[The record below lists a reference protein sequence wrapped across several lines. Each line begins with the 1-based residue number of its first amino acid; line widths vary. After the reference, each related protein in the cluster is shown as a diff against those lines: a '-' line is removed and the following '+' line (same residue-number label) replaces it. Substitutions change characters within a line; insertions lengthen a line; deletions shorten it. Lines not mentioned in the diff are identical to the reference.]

1 MIKVEVLQPL
11 LSPGDIPTNTL
22 RVLEDIRSRRSS
34 AKTPRLF
41 LTGCETLIGMPRSMM
56 RHFDSALI
64 EQQKAL
70 KKIQRSLGAGSAVI
84 GGIQLNM
91 NVEPLKLQNQIF
103 FVTKNSILHLLPD
116 QYHTFET
123 VRSFVLEDDVYQLDA
138 TIRYLGDYYYLRI
151 DFVKPATQSVHI
163 CLHTKVKTFSPFSL
177 AKLVPIFR
185 AHCNGEGVYLANRIG
200 MFNGQL
206 QGGYSGYCGR
216 NDSEISLCVM
226 PRMEAPAQM
235 TTGYPTSDVAFF
247 HEALVRALRFFFLQ
261 NKMRTAI
268 LGLSGGLDSAL
279 VLEIAVAALGAQNV
293 RAVIMPSPYT
303 DERSVSSAKEL
314 AKNLGVEE
322 VDIIPIEPLID
333 AYQGALAPFFA
344 GLPTD
349 TTEENLQARIRAVLL
364 MALSNKFGYTLLNT
378 SNKSEIAVGYSTMYG
393 DACGAISVL
402 GSLYKTEVLEMAQ
415 WVNRD
420 TEVIPSFIIERPPSA
435 ELRPDQTDQDSLP
448 PYEILDEIL
457 IELIDN
463 GRAPQQL
470 KLAGVSHEVIE
481 RVAELLGRAAYKRFQ
496 MPPCLRVAPDSFFDK

>member
-1 MIKVEVLQPL
+1 MLKVEVLQPL
-11 LSPGDIPTNTL
+11 LIPGDIPTNTQ
-22 RVLEDIRSRRSS
+22 RVLEDIRSHRSS

-64 EQQKAL
+64 EQQKGL
-70 KKIQRSLGAGSAVI
+70 KKIQHSLGAGCAVI

-103 FVTKNSILHLLPD
+103 FVTKNSVLHLLPD

-151 DFVKPATQSVHI
+151 EFAKPVSQVIHV
-163 CLHTKVKTFSPFSL
+163 CLHTKVKNFSPFSL

-216 NDSEISLCVM
+216 NDEELALCTM
-226 PRMEAPAQM
+226 PRMELPAQM
-235 TTGYPTSDVAFF
+235 IYDFPVRNVAFL
-247 HEALVRALRFFFLQ
+247 HEALVGALRFFFRQ
-261 NKMRTAI
+261 NNMQKAI

-303 DERSVSSAKEL
+303 DERSVSSAQEL
-314 AKNLGVEE
+314 AQNLGVAT
-322 VDIIPIEPLID
+322 DIIPITPLVE
-333 AYQGALAPFFA
+333 AYLGTLAPFFA
-344 GLPTD
+344 DRPVD

-364 MALSNKFGYTLLNT
+364 MALSNKLGYVLLNT

-393 DACGAISVL
+393 DACGAISVI
-402 GSLYKTEVLEMAQ
+402 GSLYKTEVYEMSR
-415 WVNRD
+415 WLNREK
-420 TEVIPSFIIERPPSA
+420 EVIPAFIIERPPSA
-435 ELRPDQTDQDSLP
+435 ELRPEQTDQDSLP
-448 PYEILDEIL
+448 SYEVLDAVL
-457 IELIDN
+457 QELIDR

-470 KLAGVSHEVIE
+470 KLHGITADVVQK
-481 RVAELLGRAAYKRFQ
+481 VADLLARAAYKRFQ
-496 MPPCLRVAPDSFFDK
+496 MPPCLRIAPDSFFDK

>member
-1 MIKVEVLQPL
+1 
-11 LSPGDIPTNTL
+11 
-22 RVLEDIRSRRSS
+22 
-34 AKTPRLF
+34 
-41 LTGCETLIGMPRSMM
+41 
-56 RHFDSALI
+56 
-64 EQQKAL
+64 
-70 KKIQRSLGAGSAVI
+70 
-84 GGIQLNM
+84 
-91 NVEPLKLQNQIF
+91 
-103 FVTKNSILHLLPD
+103 
-116 QYHTFET
+116 
-123 VRSFVLEDDVYQLDA
+123 
-138 TIRYLGDYYYLRI
+138 
-151 DFVKPATQSVHI
+151 
-163 CLHTKVKTFSPFSL
+163 
-177 AKLVPIFR
+177 
-185 AHCNGEGVYLANRIG
+185 
-200 MFNGQL
+200 
-206 QGGYSGYCGR
+206 
-216 NDSEISLCVM
+216 
-226 PRMEAPAQM
+226 M